1 MHGKLPFNA
10 DMTPPLYRR
19 IALALITI
27 VAAFLAGASGNV
39 AAQAY
44 PTRPVRLIVAYPP
57 GGGGDTVA
65 RIIGGKLTEAWGQ
78 QIVVDNRPGGGANI
92 GAEVAAHA
100 APDGYTLFM
109 PALVH
114 TVNASLYPKLGYD
127 IRRDFA
133 YVIFLS
139 SVPNILAV
147 HPSVPARTTG
157 EFIKYAKAKPGQ
169 LNYASTG
176 SGGPQ
181 HLAME
186 LFKSLAGVDMTHIPY
201 KGGAP
206 ALTEL
211 LSGQVQS
218 AISNMIPTLPHTR
231 SGRLRALAVTSA
243 KRSQAAPE
251 LPTIAESGLPGFEA
265 ASWFGFAAPAQTPS
279 AIVTKLNADLNRI
292 LELPEIRSR
301 LGGEGAELVGG
312 TPEAFTA
319 YVHSEV
325 DKWARVVKLSKVSVD

>member
-1 MHGKLPFNA
+1 MN
-10 DMTPPLYRR
+10 RR
-19 IALALITI
+19 ISLALVTIVI
-27 VAAFLAGASGNV
+27 VAAFLAGAADTAVAQATSTGSG
-39 AAQAY
+39 QAY

-65 RIIGGKLTEAWGQ
+65 RIIGQKLFEAWGQ

-92 GAEVAAHA
+92 GAELAAHA

-114 TVNASLYPKLGYD
+114 TVNATLYPKLGYD

-133 YVIFLS
+133 YVILLS

-157 EFIKYAKAKPGQ
+157 EFIKYAKTKPGQ

-181 HLAME
+181 HLGME
-186 LFKSLAGVDMTHIPY
+186 LFKRLAGLDMTHIPY

-206 ALTEL
+206 ALTDL
-211 LSGQVQS
+211 LSGQVQV
-218 AISNMIPTLPHTR
+218 ALSNMIPTLPHTR

-265 ASWFGFAAPAQTPS
+265 ASWFGFAAPARTPRPII
-279 AIVTKLNADLNRI
+279 AKINAEVNRI

-325 DKWARVVKLSKVSVD
+325 DKWAKVVKVAKLSVD